1 MRRIGDGGAARG
13 STSRST
19 STRWS
24 PTCRSPSGR
33 SPPSPAASRAQARL
47 IFMDEPTASLTRA
60 EVDRLLAIVAR
71 LKAGRHRRRLRLAPA
86 RRDRAGRRAG
96 HRDARRPQGRHL
108 AGRRGRPA
116 AHRPP
121 DDRPRHRA
129 RRRRPRHERAPSR
142 CSRSTGLSRR
152 GEFADVSLTLHRG
165 EVLGIVGLLGSGRT
179 ELALTLFGMSR
190 AEGGRI
196 AARRPRARRSA
207 RTATR
212 CAPASPT
219 SPRTGCRS
227 ASCCRSRSRTT
238 SSSR

>member
-1 MRRIGDGGAARG
+1 MRRTATAVLRRLDFPIDLDAQVADLPVAERQITAIARG
-13 STSRST
+13 L
-19 STRWS
+19 
-24 PTCRSPSGR
+24 
-33 SPPSPAASRAQARL
+33 AAQARL

-71 LKAGRHRRRLRLAPA
+71 LKADGIAVVFVSHRLDEIVRVAERVTVMRDGRKVGTWPVAEVDQRRIAHLMTGLDIEHAVVA
-86 RRDRAGRRAG
+86 RDMSGAEPLLVVDR
-96 HRDARRPQGRHL
+96 
-108 AGRRGRPA
+108 
-116 AHRPP
+116 
-121 DDRPRHRA
+121 
-129 RRRRPRHERAPSR
+129 
-142 CSRSTGLSRR
+142 LSRR

-196 AARRPRARRSA
+196 LLDGRELEPPLEPRRGR
-207 RTATR
+207 
-212 CAPASPT
+212 APASPT
-219 SPRTGCRS
+219 SPRTASRS